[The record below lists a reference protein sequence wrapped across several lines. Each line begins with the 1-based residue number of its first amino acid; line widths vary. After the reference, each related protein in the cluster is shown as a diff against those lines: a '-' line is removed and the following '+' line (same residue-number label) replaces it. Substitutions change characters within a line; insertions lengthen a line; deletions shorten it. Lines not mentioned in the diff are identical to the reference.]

1 MKLSEVLK
9 YADVPEKETIR
20 ALFTENFKLDGKIF
34 KRNLDINCY
43 ISSSE
48 KPSVIKLE
56 SFTRYIENRKPELV
70 NLIKYYGLKYLFS
83 VKNFEKNAATDY
95 LKKFVLIEIRSKIKN
110 DMDVKKYYIIR
121 LKPSNRKIC
130 L

>member
-1 MKLSEVLK
+1 MKLSKLLK
-9 YADVPEKETIR
+9 YADVSEKETIR

-48 KPSVIKLE
+48 KPIVLPLE
-56 SFTRYIENRKPELV
+56 TFTRYIQKRKPELV

-95 LKKFVLIEIRSKIKN
+95 IKKFILIEIRSKVKN
-110 DMDVKKYYIIR
+110 DMDIKKYFIVR
-121 LKPSNRKIC
+121 LKPVNK
-130 L
+130 

>member
-1 MKLSEVLK
+1 MKLSKLLK
-9 YADVPEKETIR
+9 YADVTEKETIR
-20 ALFTENFKLDGKIF
+20 ALFTENFKLDGKLF

-48 KPSVIKLE
+48 KPIVLPLE
-56 SFTRYIENRKPELV
+56 TFTRYIQNRKPELV

-95 LKKFVLIEIRSKIKN
+95 LKKFILIEIRSKVEN
-110 DMDVKKYYIIR
+110 DMDIKKYFIVR
-121 LKPSNRKIC
+121 LKPVNK
-130 L
+130 

>member
-1 MKLSEVLK
+1 MKLSKLLK
-9 YADVPEKETIR
+9 YADVSEKETIR

-48 KPSVIKLE
+48 KPIVLPLE
-56 SFTRYIENRKPELV
+56 TFTRYIQKRKPELV

-95 LKKFVLIEIRSKIKN
+95 IKKFILIEIRSKFKN
-110 DMDVKKYYIIR
+110 DMDIKKYFIVR
-121 LKPSNRKIC
+121 LKPVNK
-130 L
+130 